1 MRYFFYLLLFLSA
14 TNSLS
19 AQSFS
24 LGHVQRAFVD
34 SSRANRNVTC
44 EIYYPSDIAGD
55 NVSVATGT
63 FPILVI
69 GHGFVMSPSVYDIY
83 WEALVPAGYI
93 VIVTTTEGSLFP
105 SHDNFG
111 KDMAFLVTHLQSE
124 AEVNGSLFWNAVA
137 TTSAVMGHSMGGGAA
152 FLAMNENTSIT
163 ALVAMAPAETNPS
176 AISAASMI
184 NRPAL
189 VFSGINDCVAP
200 PAEHQIPM
208 YEALSSSC
216 KTYLG
221 IVGGD
226 HCQFASPN
234 FNCTFGQSTCSPQGT
249 ISASE
254 QQADVLSNLI
264 PWLDYYLKNDCVR
277 GETFQSNIADN
288 VAFEVQ
294 QNCVLGCGVGILNES
309 EKEFAIYPNPFED
322 QLNYLVNSTLIDK
335 EYRVVDVFGKK
346 IIEGRIA
353 SVNGSVNTEN
363 WSSGLYFFK
372 VQDGIS
378 FKVVKP

>member
-44 EIYYPSDIAGD
+44 EIYYPSNNSGD
-55 NVSVATGT
+55 NVTVATGA
-63 FPILVI
+63 FPVVVI
-69 GHGFVMSPSVYDIY
+69 GHGFVMSPAVYDIY

-93 VIVTTTEGSLFP
+93 VVVPTTEGSLFP

-111 KDMAFLVTHLQSE
+111 KDMAFLVTQLQSE
-124 AEVNGSLFWNAVA
+124 AAVNGSMFWNAVA
-137 TTSAVMGHSMGGGAA
+137 TKSAVMGHSMGGGAA
-152 FLAMNENTSIT
+152 FLAMNENPSIT

-176 AISAASMI
+176 AISAASTI

-249 ISASE
+249 ISATE

-277 GETFQSNIADN
+277 GETFQSNIAGN

-372 VQDGIS
+372 VQDGPS